1 MSNHDEQSPLL
12 QHNSEQ
18 DGEEPRTIE
27 FSKEDEDNP
36 RAWPRSKKLTNIAVV
51 AMMAS
56 KDAIKTFKLASADTC
71 KF

>member
-12 QHNSEQ
+12 QHDREQ
-18 DGEEPRTIE
+18 DGEEPQTID

-36 RAWPRSKKLTNIAVV
+36 RAWSRSKKLTNIAVV

-56 KDAIKTFKLASADTC
+56 MHALKTPKAAAC
-71 KF
+71 

>member
-12 QHNSEQ
+12 QHEREQ
-18 DGEEPRTIE
+18 DGEEPQTID

-36 RAWPRSKKLTNIAVV
+36 KAWSRSKKLTNIAVV

-56 KDAIKTFKLASADTC
+56 KYALKTSKIAHC
-71 KF
+71 